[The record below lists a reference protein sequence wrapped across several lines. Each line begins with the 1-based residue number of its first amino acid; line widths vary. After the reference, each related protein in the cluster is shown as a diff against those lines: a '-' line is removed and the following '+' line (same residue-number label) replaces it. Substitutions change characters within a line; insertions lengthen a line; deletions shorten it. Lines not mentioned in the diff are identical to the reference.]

1 MITVTESATSKIADL
16 LAENQEPY
24 LRISVKGGGCSGFS
38 YAFDFESKKS
48 EDDFEIDKIVVDYMS
63 MQYLQGAT
71 VDFEQKMFE
80 SAFKISNPNA
90 KQTCGCGSS
99 FAA

>member
-38 YAFDFESKKS
+38 YAFNFESEKG

>member
-1 MITVTESATSKIADL
+1 MITVSTSASAKINDL

-38 YAFDFESKKS
+38 YAFNFESETQ
-48 EDDFEIDKIVVDYMS
+48 EDDFTLDNIVVDCMS

-71 VDFEQKMFE
+71 VDYKEELMGSNF
-80 SAFKISNPNA
+80 AISNPNA

>member
-1 MITVTESATSKIADL
+1 MITVSTSASAKINDL

-38 YAFDFESKKS
+38 YAFNFESETQ
-48 EDDFEIDKIVVDYMS
+48 EDDFTIENIVVDCMS

-71 VDFEQKMFE
+71 VDYKEELMGSNF
-80 SAFKISNPNA
+80 AISNPNA

>member
-1 MITVTESATSKIADL
+1 MITVSTSASAKINDL

-38 YAFDFESKKS
+38 YAFDFESEAQ
-48 EDDFEIDKIVVDYMS
+48 EDDFTVDNIVVDCMS

-71 VDFEQKMFE
+71 VDYKEEIMGSNF
-80 SAFKISNPNA
+80 SISNPNA

>member
-1 MITVTESATSKIADL
+1 MITVTESATSKISDL
-16 LAENQEPY
+16 LAENNEPY

-38 YAFDFESKKS
+38 YAFDFESEKA
-48 EDDFEIDKIVVDYMS
+48 EDDFEVDKIVVDYMS